1 MTYEIKIKELPKRNT
16 LSIRTRSSVQN
27 LPQVIGES
35 YGSIMQYLSELGGN
49 PVGMP
54 FVIFYN
60 LDMQDLDIEIGF
72 PVAKK
77 FPDKDNVK
85 ASEISAGKYAT
96 TIHTG
101 PYDKM
106 EPAYNQMNQWIKD
119 NGYEAIGWCIELYF
133 NDPGE
138 VGMENAKTE
147 IQFPL
152 K

>member
-77 FPDKDNVK
+77 FPNKDQVK
-85 ASEISAGKYAT
+85 ASEIAAGKFAT
-96 TIHTG
+96 TLHIG
-101 PYDKM
+101 PYDQV
-106 EPAYNQMNQWIKD
+106 EPAYNQLNEWIKE
-119 NGYEAIGWCIELYF
+119 NGHEATGTAIEMYF
-133 NDPGE
+133 NDPRE
-138 VGMENAKTE
+138 VGMENAQTE
-147 IQFPL
+147 IQLPL